1 MMPRTVTQLGRLKK
15 LARTGAWAA
24 TSAMLVFAVT
34 PGQRGWMWVAL
45 AAMVA
50 LNAAGVAA
58 AIAELRADGRWRGVR
73 RKGGGRGG
81 RGRGRDDGDG
91 SVGQAVRGWHA
102 LAVASRLMPASAGR
116 RWLAEAESVLAE
128 VPPARR
134 GPARAARS
142 KSSRAGYPV
151 RTGGLWLWSTLVLSL
166 FHAVVVPSGLT
177 TRVQPRLWIMT

>member
-1 MMPRTVTQLGRLKK
+1 MMLRTVTQLGRLKK
-15 LARTGAWAA
+15 LARAGAWAA

-45 AAMVA
+45 GAMVA

-58 AIAELRADGRWRGVR
+58 AIAELRADGRWGGVR

-81 RGRGRDDGDG
+81 RGRGRAREDSDGPA
-91 SVGQAVRGWHA
+91 GQAVRGWHA

-128 VPPARR
+128 VPRARC
-134 GPARAARS
+134 GPAVRSYLLSAPRLAVMMWAR
-142 KSSRAGYPV
+142 
-151 RTGGLWLWSTLVLSL
+151 LVLRR
-166 FHAVVVPSGLT
+166 ARPG
-177 TRVQPRLWIMT
+177 PRRPG